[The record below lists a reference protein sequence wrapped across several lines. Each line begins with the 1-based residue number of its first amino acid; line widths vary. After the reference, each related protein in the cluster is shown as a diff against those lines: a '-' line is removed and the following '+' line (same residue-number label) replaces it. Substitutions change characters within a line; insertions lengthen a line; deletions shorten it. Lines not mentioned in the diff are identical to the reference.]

1 GAAHVR
7 SGGGAQTIQN
17 PKRLSAGE
25 LNLFC
30 GACHRKPP
38 EAGEETDWS
47 NAWNIR
53 HEPDYLSHAAC
64 FRKSNGALSCLTCHE
79 PHAPV
84 NESAAAYDKRCGTCH
99 QMVKHRTAVAG
110 RACVGC
116 HMPQGSVT
124 PQLRFTHHWIGL
136 YENNRN
142 RVPVRRGVKG
152 LLPLRLA
159 VATPSRVPSPAEPAS
174 LTPLFEQALADR
186 EKESGPKDPKVA
198 RAASDLGMFLRS

>member
-84 NESAAAYDKRCGTCH
+84 NESAGAYYKSC
-99 QMVKHRTAVAG
+99 
-110 RACVGC
+110 
-116 HMPQGSVT
+116 
-124 PQLRFTHHWIGL
+124 
-136 YENNRN
+136 
-142 RVPVRRGVKG
+142 
-152 LLPLRLA
+152 
-159 VATPSRVPSPAEPAS
+159 
-174 LTPLFEQALADR
+174 R
-186 EKESGPKDPKVA
+186 ERPPTGKDPTPAAGGA
-198 RAASDLGMFLRS
+198 RGCC